1 MVLILDMVKELTE
14 ATAYLD
20 QLRQLEEVPEAIII
34 NNKLVLLVA
43 QVVAVL
49 ILGRVVPHLLQL
61 KDLQVVLVILA
72 ERKHQVVEAVLEQLV
87 LMALAVRLAMVVMV
101 YRQVSQVPLSPEVV
115 AEAVLTVQGLAL
127 EA

>member
-101 YRQVSQVPLSPEVV
+101 YRQVSQVPLSPEAA